1 MTEDENQVVIG
12 QMGPC
17 GIACAACVL
26 GNGSVAETA
35 KKTKE
40 YIQGYGVE
48 EWAPEVP
55 GGSEIDFEQF
65 YAYLDWTATH
75 TRCRGCEKGGGPPD
89 CTIRNCANDKGYQLC
104 SECAE
109 LEGCGKFDW
118 LKDHGKVLKTTLGES
133 RGRSKQEL
141 IEEAL
146 AKGDR

>member
-1 MTEDENQVVIG
+1 MTDDANQGIMG

-26 GNGSVAETA
+26 GNGTVAETA

-48 EWAPEVP
+48 EWAPQVP

-65 YAYLDWTATH
+65 YRYLDWTATH
-75 TRCRGCEKGGGPPD
+75 TRCRGCENGGGPPD
-89 CTIRNCANDKGYQLC
+89 CTIRNCANDKGHQLC

-109 LEGCGKFDW
+109 LEGCDKFDW
-118 LKDHGKVLKTTLGES
+118 LKDYGKVLKTTLGGAK
-133 RGRSKQEL
+133 GRSKQEL

-146 AKGDR
+146 AKGDQ